1 MGEPGYFPRSQYK
14 RNVLV
19 TLSRIIQKLEIQNN
33 IRYNKT
39 VKTKQIVY
47 FGLSSSFSLF
57 PIIPGCTKTVKNFK
71 HPE

>member
-1 MGEPGYFPRSQYK
+1 MGEPGYFPRSQYE

-39 VKTKQIVY
+39 VKTKQIV
-47 FGLSSSFSLF
+47 SNMMMRFS
-57 PIIPGCTKTVKNFK
+57 V
-71 HPE
+71 